1 MPLIGISSPNE
12 QEAER
17 YCEAISSRGYD
28 HIVIGP
34 TGGKTLPEHLHG
46 VILTGGLDIGP
57 NIYGE
62 DTDPEADVR
71 ISSERDEWEIPI
83 LKQALANNMPIL
95 GICRGMQ
102 LLNVVF
108 GGKLIQ
114 DLSGH
119 RNIEYP
125 DDKSVFHQIYLSPGT
140 KLAAIM
146 GSGGFIRVNSQHHQ
160 GLGEAQKAPSLLASA
175 YSLDDGIIEAI
186 ESPNH
191 DWVIGVQ
198 WHNEIEE
205 ELYKTFGNI
214 FQAFLERSDRFENN
228 INSHS

>member
-1 MPLIGISSPNE
+1 MPLICISSPNE

-34 TGGKTLPEHLHG
+34 AGGKTLPEHLHG

>member
-34 TGGKTLPEHLHG
+34 AGGKTLPEHLHG

-119 RNIEYP
+119 RDIEYP
-125 DDKSVFHQIYLSPGT
+125 EDKSVFHQIRIHAHGWLW
-140 KLAAIM
+140 
-146 GSGGFIRVNSQHHQ
+146 
-160 GLGEAQKAPSLLASA
+160 
-175 YSLDDGIIEAI
+175 IITI
-186 ESPNH
+186 PQQ
-191 DWVIGVQ
+191 D
-198 WHNEIEE
+198 
-205 ELYKTFGNI
+205 
-214 FQAFLERSDRFENN
+214 
-228 INSHS
+228 

>member
-34 TGGKTLPEHLHG
+34 AGGKTLPEHLHG

>member
-34 TGGKTLPEHLHG
+34 AGGKTLPEHLHG

-198 WHNEIEE
+198 CHNEIEE
-205 ELYKTFGNI
+205 ELYKSFGNI

>member
-34 TGGKTLPEHLHG
+34 AGGKTLPEHLHG

-205 ELYKTFGNI
+205 DLYKTFGNI

>member
-46 VILTGGLDIGP
+46 VILTGGLDIDP

-198 WHNEIEE
+198 WHNELEE

>member
-34 TGGKTLPEHLHG
+34 AGGKTLPEHLHG

-119 RNIEYP
+119 RDIESP
-125 DDKSVFHQIYLSPGT
+125 EDKSVFHQIYLSPGT

>member
-1 MPLIGISSPNE
+1 MPLIGISSPNK

-17 YCEAISSRGYD
+17 YCKAISIRGYD
-28 HIVIGP
+28 YIVIGN
-34 TGGKTLPEHLHG
+34 TGANVLPQSLHG
-46 VILTGGLDIGP
+46 IILTGGLDIDP
-57 NIYGE
+57 NQYGQSP
-62 DTDPEADVR
+62 DPTASLNV
-71 ISSERDEWEIPI
+71 SSQRDQWEIPI
-83 LKQALANNMPIL
+83 LKQALEHNMPIL

-114 DLSGH
+114 DIGGH
-119 RNIEYP
+119 RDIENP
-125 DDKSVFHQIYLSPGT
+125 EEKSVFHQIYLSPGT

-160 GLGEAQKAPSLLASA
+160 GLAEAQKAPSLLASA
-175 YSLDDGIIEAI
+175 YSLEDGIIEAI

-198 WHNEIEE
+198 WHNELEE

-214 FQAFLERSDRFENN
+214 FQAFLERSERFENN
-228 INSHS
+228 INSH

>member
-17 YCEAISSRGYD
+17 YCEAIASRGYD

-34 TGGKTLPEHLHG
+34 AGGKTLPEHLHG

>member
-34 TGGKTLPEHLHG
+34 AGGKTLPEHLHG

-191 DWVIGVQ
+191 DCLIGVQ
-198 WHNEIEE
+198 SHNEIDD

>member
-28 HIVIGP
+28 DIGSGP
-34 TGGKTLPEHLHG
+34 AGWKTLPEHLHG

-205 ELYKTFGNI
+205 ELYKTCGNI
-214 FQAFLERSDRFENN
+214 FQAILERSDRFENN

>member
-12 QEAER
+12 QESER

-34 TGGKTLPEHLHG
+34 AGGKTLPEHLHG

>member
-34 TGGKTLPEHLHG
+34 AGGKTLPEHLHG

-160 GLGEAQKAPSLLASA
+160 GLGEAQQAPSLLASA